1 MLEKIVAK
9 QEESIQL
16 LKSERGV
23 TNQNRI
29 KIKLQDLKTKADAA
43 FQKDALLHGLVMLEQ
58 TLEKLDERKEEVLK
72 RVDAVRGSGQYDF
85 ANI

>member
-1 MLEKIVAK
+1 VLEKIVAK

>member
-1 MLEKIVAK
+1 MEKIAAK

-16 LKSERGV
+16 LRSERGV
-23 TNQNRI
+23 TTQNRI

-58 TLEKLDERKEEVLK
+58 TLERLEERKEEVLK
-72 RVDAVRGSGQYDF
+72 RVEAVRDSGQYDF